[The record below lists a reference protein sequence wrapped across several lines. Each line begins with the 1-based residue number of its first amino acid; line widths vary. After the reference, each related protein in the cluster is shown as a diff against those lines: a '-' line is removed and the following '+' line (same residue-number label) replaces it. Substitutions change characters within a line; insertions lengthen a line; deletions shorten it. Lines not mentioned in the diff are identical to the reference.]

1 MGRCHHWYSLMV
13 YDLFIDV
20 KNWEQIIMM
29 IELELTLDQFRELK
43 YLVESQLDKDSNLV
57 KYNEDEDLI
66 NALLELR
73 EKLRKPIVKAD

>member
-1 MGRCHHWYSLMV
+1 M
-13 YDLFIDV
+13 
-20 KNWEQIIMM
+20 K

-43 YLVESQLDKDSNLV
+43 YLVEAQLDKDSNLV

-73 EKLRKPIVKAD
+73 EKLRQPIVTTEVIESPI

>member
-1 MGRCHHWYSLMV
+1 MV

>member
-1 MGRCHHWYSLMV
+1 MV
-13 YDLFIDV
+13 KFYASEI
-20 KNWEQIIMM
+20 KQNRNINMK

-73 EKLRKPIVKAD
+73 EKLGQPIVTTETIYSPI

>member
-1 MGRCHHWYSLMV
+1 M
-13 YDLFIDV
+13 
-20 KNWEQIIMM
+20 K

-73 EKLRKPIVKAD
+73 EKLRQPIVTTETIYSPI

>member
-1 MGRCHHWYSLMV
+1 MKLYQYKLNNIESLKM
-13 YDLFIDV
+13 
-20 KNWEQIIMM
+20 K
-29 IELELTLDQFRELK
+29 IELDLTLDQFRELK

-73 EKLRKPIVKAD
+73 EKLRQPIVTTETIYSPI

>member
-1 MGRCHHWYSLMV
+1 M
-13 YDLFIDV
+13 
-20 KNWEQIIMM
+20 K

-73 EKLRKPIVKAD
+73 EKLRQPIVTTETIY

>member
-1 MGRCHHWYSLMV
+1 M
-13 YDLFIDV
+13 
-20 KNWEQIIMM
+20 K

-73 EKLRKPIVKAD
+73 EKLSQPIVTTETIYSPIWSNNEKRN

>member
-1 MGRCHHWYSLMV
+1 M
-13 YDLFIDV
+13 
-20 KNWEQIIMM
+20 K

-57 KYNEDEDLI
+57 KYNEDEDLK

-73 EKLRKPIVKAD
+73 EKLRQPIVTNE

>member
-1 MGRCHHWYSLMV
+1 M
-13 YDLFIDV
+13 
-20 KNWEQIIMM
+20 K

-73 EKLRKPIVKAD
+73 EKLSQPIVTNE

>member
-1 MGRCHHWYSLMV
+1 MKSLQDYS
-13 YDLFIDV
+13 V
-20 KNWEQIIMM
+20 KLYQYKLNNIESLKMK
-29 IELELTLDQFRELK
+29 IELDLTLDQFRELK

-73 EKLRKPIVKAD
+73 EKLRQPIVTTETI